1 MAMKDQAVV
10 FEVPED
16 GEVTRREIGGIE
28 ADVYSPATSSDAAV
42 VIVSG
47 YPDEGFQ
54 RVAGCRFMEMRHTAS
69 WARLFAASG
78 FTAVAY
84 SNRGPVT
91 DLKTVMREVRSE
103 FRRVVLFATSGNVPT
118 ALSAIGDAAGA
129 VFLYGYMLDVAEAAA
144 AFRFANPALAFD
156 DLRWDVP
163 LFIARA
169 GKDQMPRLNESIDRF
184 VAEGLKRGLPLTLV
198 NHPHAPHAFDLMDD
212 SETSRHVVR
221 QAIEFLRFSCGAG
234 FPARAPGPGGA
245 GGLNDECRMKN
256 VK

>member
-1 MAMKDQAVV
+1 MDMKDQAVV
-10 FEVPED
+10 FEVPEA
-16 GEVTRREIGGIE
+16 GEVTHREIGGIE
-28 ADVYSPATSSDAAV
+28 ADVYSPPAPSDAAV

-54 RVAGCRFMEMRHTAS
+54 RVVGCRFKEMRHTVS

-84 SNRGPVT
+84 SNRDPIA
-91 DLKTVMREVRSE
+91 DLKTVMRGLRSE
-103 FRRVVLFATSGNVPT
+103 FRRVAIFATSGNVPA
-118 ALSAIGDAAGA
+118 ALSAIGDAAAA

-144 AFRFANPALAFD
+144 AFRFANPGLSFN

-169 GKDQMPRLNESIDRF
+169 GEDAMPRLNESIDRF

-221 QAIEFLRFSCGAG
+221 QAIEFLRFTIGA
-234 FPARAPGPGGA
+234 
-245 GGLNDECRMKN
+245 
-256 VK
+256 